1 MLHIFPLFYNFMP
14 RNLNSSTMKR
24 LFQLIALLIFI
35 SVSTANAQERHY
47 SYRYSGTTYKA
58 KGGGETTMVNKLST
72 SPLKGEFIASIL
84 PDHKTV
90 WLYSSA
96 INARCTGKGVYQDGG
111 YRYNSPL
118 SNADVLTLVIGD
130 QMPTGGYTIFIKSD
144 NSRITCISTE
154 EDGEYYSVRYDHY
167 NRISAVAAPKNS
179 KRSEFERK
187 EAESKASSERLE
199 KELAEERAQREREQ
213 KAFDA
218 KLQSSIG
225 SEFPMA
231 HFIDSH
237 GNRVDSS
244 FFKRGKKTLVVTYMV
259 GCTPNREL
267 KKVLDGYPQLSSQI
281 VNIYLSQTSYS
292 KFKNNASAPVR
303 TDRIY
308 YNPNEGDNRN
318 WIYGRSYPCIIL
330 LDERGYVLDYQFGFD
345 KEDDMDYMMNII
357 NQLRGRSSNGAPYQV
372 GDYYKNGKTEG
383 IVFEVWDNGY
393 SGKIVS
399 LKHSDKIRRWG
410 SKTTNYS
417 ETFGVKDGKSMMAVV
432 GAHNQY
438 FESFGWCSS
447 LGWQWY
453 LPTIDELQTI
463 YKNKAVIEPKLTDR
477 LDRYWSC
484 TEYNANEA
492 YYIEKDSGVVWHS
505 EKHYGCR
512 IRAVATFGKS
522 KPKNSA
528 KTSAPYKV
536 GDYYNE
542 NGKRGVVFEV
552 SADGKSGKIVSLYDI
567 SAKSAWSINNRSGAI
582 GAYSMTDGAEN
593 SATAIQ
599 VEDWKQK
606 MPAFERCDYWG
617 KGWYLPSVKELL
629 AISENKALLNANL
642 NDLLLHTYWSS
653 TEEANPEEANALAI
667 NFINNEQICV
677 PKSNIYY
684 VRAVAA
690 FGVAS
695 EAKPQRT
702 TAPYKVGDYYY
713 DGVREGVVFEIWD
726 NGNSGKIASKQREIG
741 SWHFDDVH
749 TTSEFDGAANMSA
762 AQQSKNYQ
770 HNAFNWCANL
780 GEGWYLPSIRE
791 LVQIIELNYF
801 DSEVEQFC
809 YLSSSKDHNNN
820 IGVFIKHY
828 KAKEGSVRY
837 IRGGCHYIRTVAT
850 FGPTPRPKTVLAR
863 EKTSAPYKVGD
874 YYNDGQKD
882 GIVFE
887 VSAGGKHGKIVSMCQ
902 PLYRIVWSTNGIF
915 YLSAKSKSDGV
926 ANMEKVKQQSG
937 WRAEYPAF
945 RWCDDLGEGW
955 YLPAINEMNAI
966 IKQSEVLNRGLIDKL
981 DGSIY
986 LSSTESKKRPEDCKA
1001 SNVTSAI
1008 ATTTGEDKGFV
1019 TYKNHCSYL
1028 GGYKVRAVAKF

>member
-1 MLHIFPLFYNFMP
+1 
-14 RNLNSSTMKR
+14 MKR
-24 LFQLIALLIFI
+24 FFQLIVLLVFI
-35 SVSTANAQERHY
+35 SISAVNAQELHY

-58 KGGGETTMVNKLST
+58 KDGGQTAMENKASSCL
-72 SPLKGEFIASIL
+72 LKGEFIASIL
-84 PDHKTV
+84 PDHKTL

-96 INARCTGKGVYQDGG
+96 VNERCTGKGVCKDGG
-111 YRYNSPL
+111 YSYNAPL
-118 SNADVLTLVIGD
+118 SEGDIYRMVIGGAVSVGD
-130 QMPTGGYTIFIKSD
+130 YSIFIKSD
-144 NSRITCISTE
+144 HSRITCISTE
-154 EDGEYYSVRYDHY
+154 EDGKYYSVRYDHY
-167 NRISAVAAPKNS
+167 NRISAVSAPNNS
-179 KRSEFERK
+179 KRTEFERE
-187 EAESKASSERLE
+187 EAKFKAE
-199 KELAEERAQREREQ
+199 KEQWDRE
-213 KAFDA
+213 KAARDA
-218 KLQSSIG
+218 KEKAEKEQRNRELENSIG
-225 SEFPMA
+225 RPFPMA
-231 HFIDSH
+231 HFVDSH
-237 GNRVDSS
+237 GNRVENSH
-244 FFKRGKKTLVVTYMV
+244 FQRGKKTLVITYMV
-259 GCTPNREL
+259 GCMPNREL

-281 VNIYLSQTSYS
+281 INIYLSRTSYS
-292 KFKNNASAPVR
+292 NFKKNTSAPVR

-308 YNPNEGDNRN
+308 YNPDEGNN
-318 WIYGRSYPCIIL
+318 SKWIYGRSYPCIIL

-372 GDYYKNGKTEG
+372 GDYYNDGKNEG
-383 IVFEVWDNGY
+383 IVFEVYNNGY

-410 SKTTNYS
+410 SQTTNYG

-432 GAHNQY
+432 GAHNKY

-477 LDRYWSC
+477 LDCYWSC

-492 YYIEKDSGVVWHS
+492 YCIEKGSGVVGHS
-505 EKHYGCR
+505 AKTYGCR

-522 KPKNSA
+522 KPKSRA

-552 SADGKSGKIVSLYDI
+552 SADGKSGKIVSLYDS
-567 SAKSAWSINNRSGAI
+567 SAKSEWSINNRSGAI

-599 VEDWKQK
+599 IEDWKQK

-629 AISENKALLNANL
+629 TISENKALLNANL

-653 TEEANPEEANALAI
+653 TEEANPEEANAFAI

-770 HNAFNWCANL
+770 HNAFNWRANL

-791 LVQIIELNYF
+791 LVQIIKLNYF
-801 DSEVEQFC
+801 DSEAEQFC

-837 IRGGCHYIRTVAT
+837 IRGGRHYIRAVAT
-850 FGPTPRPKTVLAR
+850 FGSTPRPKTTLAR
-863 EKTSAPYKVGD
+863 ERTAAPYKVGD
-874 YYNDGQKD
+874 YYNDGEKD

-887 VSAGGKHGKIVSMCQ
+887 VSAGGHHGKIVSMCQ
-902 PLYRIVWSTNGIF
+902 PLSRIVWSTNPIR
-915 YLSAKSKSDGV
+915 YLSVKSKSDGV
-926 ANMEKVKQQSG
+926 VNMEKVKQQSG
-937 WRAEYPAF
+937 WRATYPAF

-955 YLPAINEMNAI
+955 YLPAINEMKVI
-966 IKQSEVLNRGLIDKL
+966 IEQSEVLNRGLIDKL
-981 DGSIY
+981 NGIY

-1008 ATTTGEDKGFV
+1008 AITIGEGKGFV
-1019 TYKNHCSYL
+1019 TEKDHCRYR

>member
-1 MLHIFPLFYNFMP
+1 MP
-14 RNLNSSTMKR
+14 RNINNICYETFFATHSFADIIGAST
-24 LFQLIALLIFI
+24 
-35 SVSTANAQERHY
+35 VNAQEYHY
-47 SYRYSGTTYKA
+47 RYRYSGTTYKA
-58 KGGGETTMVNKLST
+58 KGGGETSMTNKS
-72 SPLKGEFIASIL
+72 SSARLKGEFIASIL
-84 PDHKTV
+84 PDHKTI
-90 WLYSSA
+90 WIYSSS
-96 INARCTGKGVYQDGG
+96 INERCTGKGVYKNGG
-111 YRYNSPL
+111 YHYSSPL
-118 SNADVLTLVIGD
+118 SEVN
-130 QMPTGGYTIFIKSD
+130 IFEMINEQLPSGSYGLFLAAN
-144 NSRITCISTE
+144 NSRIICTTNE
-154 EDGEYYSVRYDHY
+154 QQGEYFTTRYDY
-167 NRISAVAAPKNS
+167 YTRSASVAAPHNT
-179 KRSEFERK
+179 KRIEQEREEVK
-187 EAESKASSERLE
+187 RKADSDQWGR
-199 KELAEERAQREREQ
+199 ELAAR
-213 KAFDA
+213 DA
-218 KLQSSIG
+218 KAKAENEEFNRKLENSIG
-225 SEFPMA
+225 RPFPMA
-231 HFIDSH
+231 HFVDSH
-237 GNRVDSS
+237 GNRVYFSH
-244 FFKRGKKTLVVTYMV
+244 FQRGKKTLVITNMV
-259 GCTPNREL
+259 GCVPNREL
-267 KKVLDGYPQLSSQI
+267 KKVLDSYPQLAPQI
-281 VNIYLSQTSYS
+281 VNIYCVSWKYNEHQYNTSS
-292 KFKNNASAPVR
+292 PVR
-303 TDRIY
+303 SDRIY
-308 YNPNEGDNRN
+308 FNPSESNNSK
-318 WIYGRSYPCIIL
+318 WIYGTFCPCIVL

-345 KEDDMDYMMNII
+345 KEEDMGYIMDII
-357 NQLRGRSSNGAPYQV
+357 YKMLGRSSSGAPYKV

-383 IVFEVWDNGY
+383 IVFEVYDNGY

-410 SKTTNYS
+410 SQTTNYG

-432 GAHNQY
+432 DAHNKY

-492 YYIEKDSGVVWHS
+492 YCIEKGSGVVWHS
-505 EKHYGCR
+505 EKNYGCR

-522 KPKNSA
+522 KPKSSA

-599 VEDWKQK
+599 IEDWKQK

-629 AISENKALLNANL
+629 TISENKALLNANL

-653 TEEANPEEANALAI
+653 TEEANPEKANALAI

-770 HNAFNWCANL
+770 HNAFNWRANL

-791 LVQIIELNYF
+791 LVQIIKLNYF
-801 DSEVEQFC
+801 DSEAEQFC

-837 IRGGCHYIRTVAT
+837 IRGGCHYIRAVAT
-850 FGPTPRPKTVLAR
+850 FGSTPRPKTVLAR
-863 EKTSAPYKVGD
+863 ERTAAPYKVGD
-874 YYNDGQKD
+874 YYNDGEKD

-887 VSAGGKHGKIVSMCQ
+887 VSAGGRHGKIVSMCQ
-902 PLYRIVWSTNGIF
+902 PLSRIVWSTNPIL
-915 YLSAKSKSDGV
+915 YLSTKSKSDGV
-926 ANMEKVKQQSG
+926 VNMEKVKQQSG
-937 WRAEYPAF
+937 WRATYPAF

-955 YLPAINEMNAI
+955 YLPAINEMKVI
-966 IKQSEVLNRGLIDKL
+966 IEQSEVLNRGLIDKL
-981 DGSIY
+981 NGIY

-1008 ATTTGEDKGFV
+1008 AITIGEGKGFV
-1019 TYKNHCSYL
+1019 TYKDHCRYL

>member
-1 MLHIFPLFYNFMP
+1 
-14 RNLNSSTMKR
+14 MKR
-24 LFQLIALLIFI
+24 FLQLIPLLIFI
-35 SVSTANAQERHY
+35 GASTVNAQEYHY
-47 SYRYSGTTYKA
+47 RYRYSGTTYKA
-58 KGGGETTMVNKLST
+58 EGGGETTMTNKSST
-72 SPLKGEFIASIL
+72 CRLKSEFIASIL
-84 PDHKTV
+84 PDHKTI
-90 WLYSSA
+90 WLYSST
-96 INARCTGKGVYQDGG
+96 INERCKGNGTYK
-111 YRYNSPL
+111 N
-118 SNADVLTLVIGD
+118 
-130 QMPTGGYTIFIKSD
+130 GGYTYKSALSETNIFELIGECLPTGSFSIFLSKD
-144 NSRITCISTE
+144 NRRIICITNE
-154 EDGEYYSVRYDHY
+154 QHGEYFTTRYDYYAQH
-167 NRISAVAAPKNS
+167 SAVPAPKNQVRIETDRMES
-179 KRSEFERK
+179 ERK
-187 EAESKASSERLE
+187 IESSNWEQEYAQEQAKREAERAALESK
-199 KELAEERAQREREQ
+199 QRNSVG
-213 KAFDA
+213 KP
-218 KLQSSIG
+218 
-225 SEFPMA
+225 FPMA
-231 HFIDSH
+231 SFVDSH
-237 GNRVDSS
+237 GNRISS
-244 FFKRGKKTLVVTYMV
+244 SYFKRGKKTLVITSYFIGTV
-259 GCTPNREL
+259 PEREL
-267 KKVLDGYPQLSSQI
+267 KAFLNSYPQIASQI
-281 VNIYLSQTSYS
+281 ITIDKVSWKYSEHSY
-292 KFKNNASAPVR
+292 NTSAPIK
-303 TDRIY
+303 TNHIY
-308 YNPNEGDNRN
+308 YNPDEGSNRD

-357 NQLRGRSSNGAPYQV
+357 DQLRGRSSNGAPYQV
-372 GDYYKNGKTEG
+372 GDYYNDGKMKG

-410 SKTTNYS
+410 SKTTNYG

-438 FESFGWCSS
+438 FEAFGWCSS

-492 YYIEKDSGVVWHS
+492 YCIEKGSGVAWHS

-522 KPKNSA
+522 KPKSSA

-599 VEDWKQK
+599 IEDWKQK

-629 AISENKALLNANL
+629 TISENKALLNANL

-653 TEEANPEEANALAI
+653 TEEANPEKANALAI

-677 PKSNIYY
+677 PKSNIYH

-770 HNAFNWCANL
+770 HNAFNWRANL

-791 LVQIIELNYF
+791 LVQIIKLNYF
-801 DSEVEQFC
+801 DSEAEQFC

-837 IRGGCHYIRTVAT
+837 IRGGCHYIRAVAT
-850 FGPTPRPKTVLAR
+850 FGSTPRPKTVLAR
-863 EKTSAPYKVGD
+863 ERTAAPYKVGD
-874 YYNDGQKD
+874 YYNDGEKD

-887 VSAGGKHGKIVSMCQ
+887 VSAGGRHGKIVSMCQ
-902 PLYRIVWSTNGIF
+902 PLSRIVWSTNPIL

-926 ANMEKVKQQSG
+926 VNMEKVKQQSG
-937 WRAEYPAF
+937 WRATYPAF

-955 YLPAINEMNAI
+955 YLPAINEMKVI
-966 IKQSEVLNRGLIDKL
+966 IEQSEVLNRGLIDKL
-981 DGSIY
+981 NGIY

-1008 ATTTGEDKGFV
+1008 AITIGEGKGFV
-1019 TYKNHCSYL
+1019 TYKDHCRYL